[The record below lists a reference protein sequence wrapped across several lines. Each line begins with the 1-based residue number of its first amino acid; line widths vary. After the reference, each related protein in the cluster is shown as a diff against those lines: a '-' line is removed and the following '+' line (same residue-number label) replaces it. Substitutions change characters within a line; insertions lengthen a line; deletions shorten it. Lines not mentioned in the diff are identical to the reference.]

1 MALLVVAIGVGG
13 WGVPPEAMPRTAEEV
28 KAYLKDV
35 KQAPGQ
41 SVPKWYYEFVD
52 LMLEND
58 NWQNV
63 IYDEFVARR
72 STLTQPRSWMI
83 Y

>member
-1 MALLVVAIGVGG
+1 MSIGVGG
-13 WGVPPEAMPRTAEEV
+13 WGVPPEAIPRTAEEV
-28 KAYLKDV
+28 KVYLKDV

-41 SVPKWYYEFVD
+41 SVPEWYHEFVD
-52 LMLEND
+52 LMLEDD

-72 STLTQPRSWMI
+72 STLTQSRS
-83 Y
+83 